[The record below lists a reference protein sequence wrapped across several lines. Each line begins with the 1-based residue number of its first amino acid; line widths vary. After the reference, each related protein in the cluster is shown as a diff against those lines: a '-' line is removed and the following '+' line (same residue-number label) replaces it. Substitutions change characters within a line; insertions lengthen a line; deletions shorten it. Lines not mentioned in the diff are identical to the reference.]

1 MTKKHHSSIEG
12 IYGEMPKRPEHL
24 SVKTESCDPNFAAG
38 KATLKKQALIIDLGN
53 GEATLSFTTI
63 VPNTEEPCPAIINL
77 GFESNLPNRFLPAEE
92 IIDRGYGI
100 FHLSIEDIS
109 ENNANFKSGIASDIA
124 RSRRKKSAPGK
135 LTVYA
140 WAMARTLESLIN
152 YKGIDKENII
162 LCGHGIAAVSALIA
176 ANYERNVNFVIAN
189 DPFAPFS
196 GLSKSQL
203 ASQMAHLFCPAYA
216 DDPTDD
222 PIKHLLTGCK
232 SRQVLIGSATEKPF
246 FNSEYEKEITDV
258 TNQISK
264 SSLFYYTRSGGEY
277 FSRDDWNKYLDY
289 IDSKIEN
296 RGQK

>member
-1 MTKKHHSSIEG
+1 MTKKHQSSIEG

-24 SVKTESCDPNFAAG
+24 SIKTESCDPNFAAG

-140 WAMARTLESLIN
+140 WAMARILESLIN
-152 YKGIDKENII
+152 YKGIDKDNII

-176 ANYERNVNFVIAN
+176 ANYECKANFVIAN
-189 DPFAPFS
+189 DPFAAFG
-196 GLSKSQL
+196 GLSKSQF

-216 DDPTDD
+216 DEPIDD
-222 PIKHLLTGCK
+222 PIKELIANCK
-232 SRQVLIGSATEKPF
+232 SKHILIGSATEKPF
-246 FNSEYEKEITDV
+246 FDLDYESKITAAANQNSAGK
-258 TNQISK
+258 
-264 SSLFYYTRSGGEY
+264 LFYYARGGSEY
-277 FSRDDWNKYLDY
+277 FSRHDWNRYLDY
-289 IDSKIEN
+289 IDSIAKN
-296 RGQK
+296 RRF